1 MDYINNAV
9 TVGLG
14 YLVYK
19 GIMSELAQGAVTP
32 PITTETWTGKQAQAK
47 RAQIAQAEGWSGMFF
62 RKGVFPESAEAF
74 ESGLKKWAGVPEGCT
89 VSGGFQV
96 NCPPPKGDHYVNP
109 DWDKPQYCKTDW
121 SGKRTCTTTPPTITM
136 PLDMTGVTEGEV
148 VAGIDWEG
156 YENIGRFFK

>member
-1 MDYINNAV
+1 MNYITDAV

-19 GIMSELAQGAVTP
+19 GIMTELAQGAVTP
-32 PITTETWTGKQAQAK
+32 PKTTETWTGKQAQAR
-47 RAQIAQAEGWSGMFF
+47 RAQIGQAEGWSGMFF

-89 VSGGFQV
+89 VSSGFQV
-96 NCPPPKGDHYVNP
+96 NCPPPKGRP
-109 DWDKPQYCKTDW
+109 RPEGPPQYCKTDW
-121 SGKRTCTTTPPTITM
+121 TGARVCTTTPPTITM
-136 PLDMTGVTEGEV
+136 PLDMTGVTEAEV

>member
-32 PITTETWTGKQAQAK
+32 PITTEKWTGKQAQAK

-96 NCPPPKGDHYVNP
+96 NCPPPKGPYYEYEGP
-109 DWDKPQYCKTDW
+109 PQYCKTDW
-121 SGKRTCTTTPPTITM
+121 SGAKKCTTTPPTITM

-148 VAGIDWEG
+148 VAGIDWTG